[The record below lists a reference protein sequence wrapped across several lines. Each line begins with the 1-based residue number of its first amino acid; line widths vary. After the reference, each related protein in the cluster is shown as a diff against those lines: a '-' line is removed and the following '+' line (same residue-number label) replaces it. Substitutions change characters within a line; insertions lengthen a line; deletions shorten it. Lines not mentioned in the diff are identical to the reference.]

1 MPSPLR
7 AAMRP
12 FPSLLQ
18 NPAKVGT
25 CLSSTQPY
33 SRPAWDVCFIYL
45 FTSCERAEGRGARCT
60 SGFVRRPWPISP
72 GDVCSRFIYLGG
84 RADGSGR
91 WGGVSLGF
99 VMRLVLAF
107 RGGASL
113 GKGEASSTQRTSF
126 FPSSLARQRVGSERV
141 TSVGVVKEGGGLFRT
156 AAASRPTGSQER
168 ELGE

>member
-60 SGFVRRPWPISP
+60 SGFVRRPSLR
-72 GDVCSRFIYLGG
+72 GMSALFIYL
-84 RADGSGR
+84 
-91 WGGVSLGF
+91 VEP
-99 VMRLVLAF
+99 VC
-107 RGGASL
+107 
-113 GKGEASSTQRTSF
+113 GESELPFKF
-126 FPSSLARQRVGSERV
+126 FLS
-141 TSVGVVKEGGGLFRT
+141 
-156 AAASRPTGSQER
+156 
-168 ELGE
+168 